1 MASWWTPDS
10 PELALQKGRC
20 REWDKQKGRQ
30 QRREGEDRGSAIW
43 QVLAISVSVSRCP
56 LWNGML
62 SSLVRWKA
70 LLCLN
75 AGVLHFP
82 TLRSRIMKRGVRNW
96 PAIFCLRSLL
106 SCKNTAPLPTPL
118 PPLQKGSTSVPSCLF
133 VYFVVYLKYNLNLQT
148 RLP

>member
-1 MASWWTPDS
+1 M
-10 PELALQKGRC
+10 EQQNGRP
-20 REWDKQKGRQ
+20 

-43 QVLAISVSVSRCP
+43 QVLAISVSVSRCR

-82 TLRSRIMKRGVRNW
+82 TPRNRITKRGVRNW
-96 PAIFCLRSLL
+96 PAVFCLPSLL
-106 SCKNTAPLPTPL
+106 SCKNTAPVPPPL
-118 PPLQKGSTSVPSCLF
+118 PPLQKGSTSVSSCLF
-133 VYFVVYLKYNLNLQT
+133 VYFVVYLKYNLALQT
-148 RLP
+148 RLPWNSL